1 MYGRKHVTDAIQNL
15 LESDD
20 FSQSNFRLV
29 DYMDAKGEER
39 PMYIMSRDGF
49 VLLGMGFT
57 GASNFAASSYKS
69 KQNREMPMYLLS
81 KDGFVLLGRASP
93 EQVRAVK
100 IACIKRFGRINWAQL

>member
-1 MYGRKHVTDAIQNL
+1 

-20 FSQSNFRLV
+20 FSQYNFGLV
-29 DYMDAKGEER
+29 NYTDAKGEER

-81 KDGFVLLGRASP
+81 KDGFMMLVMGYVTPGAKARAMKTL
-93 EQVRAVK
+93 QT
-100 IACIKRFGRINWAQL
+100 L

>member
-1 MYGRKHVTDAIQNL
+1 
-15 LESDD
+15 
-20 FSQSNFRLV
+20 
-29 DYMDAKGEER
+29 MDAKGEER

-57 GASNFAASSYKS
+57 GASNFVASSYKS

-81 KDGFVLLGRASP
+81 KDGFALLGRASP

-100 IACIKRFGRINWAQL
+100 IACIKRP